1 MNGGI
6 YLIHDDGR
14 LVEMNEEDD
23 EDRTIRLSGIFS
35 PDVYLLDVLQD
46 PRDWLSPRPKVP
58 EGTKV
63 VVSLQ
68 PSPGNVISTGTP
80 GAVEIKDGDV
90 VSCRMDGFEPL
101 SNPVVR
107 R

>member
-6 YLIHDDGR
+6 HLIHDDGR

-46 PRDWLSPRPKVP
+46 PRDWLSPRPKMP

-63 VVSLQ
+63 VVSLDN
-68 PSPGNVISTGTP
+68 PRRGT
-80 GAVEIKDGDV
+80 
-90 VSCRMDGFEPL
+90 S
-101 SNPVVR
+101 SR
-107 R
+107 RGRQGRWR